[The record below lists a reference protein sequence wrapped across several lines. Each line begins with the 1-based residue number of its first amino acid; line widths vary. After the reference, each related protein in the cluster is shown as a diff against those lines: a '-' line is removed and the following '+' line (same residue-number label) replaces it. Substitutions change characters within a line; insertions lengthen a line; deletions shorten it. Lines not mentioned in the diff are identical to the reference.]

1 MRQDKKIISLSF
13 AVYIV
18 INKAIRVFGG
28 CISLYTEVAIK
39 VYHDEYITLSKLVCV
54 YTL

>member
-1 MRQDKKIISLSF
+1 MRQDEKISSLSF

-18 INKAIRVFGG
+18 IDKAICVFGG

-39 VYHDEYITLSKLVCV
+39 VYHDEYIKLSKLVCV